1 MQHRLAWR
9 ACAQESTDSD
19 KTVEY
24 TSLDGAVEMQAAQ
37 KEVVAMQ
44 SEDEDTTQAGDKG
57 EQEEEEEEDDDYD
70 DDYDECEDEDEDAPA
85 ATTVVLHHSF
95 RSWAKAFFVGLL
107 ASIGGAFFLWN
118 SHYEADKRPI
128 VQIDAFPPPPVG
140 IEVDLQWPLLTVM
153 EDHDRD
159 VSPHAEDLD
168 HPEIVEIL
176 SSCGTTDE

>member
-57 EQEEEEEEDDDYD
+57 EQEEEEEEDDDEN
-70 DDYDECEDEDEDAPA
+70 DDYDECEDEDEAAPA

-128 VQIDAFPPPPVG
+128 EHGVAGAFP
-140 IEVDLQWPLLTVM
+140 QWNPTAPQWKPLLTVM
-153 EDHDRD
+153 DHAD
-159 VSPHAEDLD
+159 ELD
-168 HPEIVEIL
+168 DPEIIEIL
-176 SSCGTTDE
+176 SSDPSSCGTADE